1 MTIRQ
6 KKDGLAAQLR
16 VTFPPGVPGAVM
28 QVELRNESGR
38 DRILGSLHVL
48 EIDNIAARGSPDA
61 LKVFVESGG
70 GWWAGVVDIDST
82 SPYKEQWDLLPDE
95 DKPLARARLGREAGD
110 GFHNSVGGLT
120 ALYSGSAEGALVLGF
135 LTFRRASS
143 NVVWLYRKGA
153 GCLSGWA
160 GCNFAGHRLKPGERI
175 VSEKLFLG
183 AYRSPFA
190 GLEEYAALAGA
201 AMKVKLPDTP
211 PLGWCSWYAYRLK
224 VTEEIVLQNARLIK
238 EHFAGYPFEYV
249 QVDHGWQFQNICG
262 QWLETNE
269 RFPHGIGW
277 LTSQLK
283 KMDFKTGLWL
293 GAFCLLDSTPL
304 MKEHPEFAIQ
314 SASDGPRAMP
324 YRWCWPP
331 KDCVYYLDPTH
342 PGARRFLHET
352 FSGLRRAGVRYW
364 KVDFTWGIADN
375 AKDCAYHDSTLVK
388 GAETYRKGLGVV
400 KKAVKGD
407 YLYWCSNPLNLG
419 YGLSATSMSACDI
432 GNTGFRRAQAV
443 EGRTED
449 INFFRQNLNTI
460 GARYFL
466 HKRLILINPDVV
478 EVGGPGDIEEGRIRL
493 TLVALSGGQVFLGDA
508 LPTLRQKHWD
518 LLEKCI
524 PPYGQAARPVDL
536 FEHSWPHSY
545 PHIWHLPVKTAWGRW
560 EVIGLFNLTAGEVE
574 TRVDFASLGLKMDRD
589 YLVYEFWSKRFLG
602 RRRNDAR
609 VTLKSASTKLL
620 MIREAPEHPM
630 VLSTDMHYTQGG
642 VDLADVRYDPRT
654 QTLRGVAR
662 HDLRPG
668 RLCRPARARA
678 HGPRATSRRAP
689 ADLPQCES
697 EMVGEIPIQ
706 HVVPPK

>member
-1 MTIRQ
+1 
-6 KKDGLAAQLR
+6 
-16 VTFPPGVPGAVM
+16 
-28 QVELRNESGR
+28 
-38 DRILGSLHVL
+38 
-48 EIDNIAARGSPDA
+48 
-61 LKVFVESGG
+61 
-70 GWWAGVVDIDST
+70 
-82 SPYKEQWDLLPDE
+82 
-95 DKPLARARLGREAGD
+95 
-110 GFHNSVGGLT
+110 
-120 ALYSGSAEGALVLGF
+120 
-135 LTFRRASS
+135 
-143 NVVWLYRKGA
+143 
-153 GCLSGWA
+153 
-160 GCNFAGHRLKPGERI
+160 
-175 VSEKLFLG
+175 
-183 AYRSPFA
+183 
-190 GLEEYAALAGA
+190 
-201 AMKVKLPDTP
+201 
-211 PLGWCSWYAYRLK
+211 
-224 VTEEIVLQNARLIK
+224 
-238 EHFAGYPFEYV
+238 
-249 QVDHGWQFQNICG
+249 
-262 QWLETNE
+262 
-269 RFPHGIGW
+269 
-277 LTSQLK
+277 
-283 KMDFKTGLWL
+283 
-293 GAFCLLDSTPL
+293 
-304 MKEHPEFAIQ
+304 
-314 SASDGPRAMP
+314 
-324 YRWCWPP
+324 
-331 KDCVYYLDPTH
+331 
-342 PGARRFLHET
+342 
-352 FSGLRRAGVRYW
+352 
-364 KVDFTWGIADN
+364 
-375 AKDCAYHDSTLVK
+375 
-388 GAETYRKGLGVV
+388 V

-654 QTLRGVAR
+654 QTLRGVAQR
-662 HDLRPG
+662 QRGSRGSVMIYVPDGFAAR
-668 RLCRPARARA
+668 RARGLMVQGRHLVVLRLIFHSA
-678 HGPRATSRRAP
+678 KVKWSARFRSSMLCPRSDRTLAVR
-689 ADLPQCES
+689 
-697 EMVGEIPIQ
+697 
-706 HVVPPK
+706 